1 MEKHFKHKSSLV
13 APQDEPR
20 VAGLINKVQQQLSDG
35 HATERLPNTLNVSF
49 IGGSGAEI
57 LTRLEGVAAS
67 TGSACHEGTTELS
80 PVLRAMGAIRFSLG
94 RTSTNDEI
102 EWVVEE
108 LRRIN

>member
-13 APQDEPR
+13 APQGEPR

-80 PVLRAMGAIRFSLG
+80 PVLRAMGVRSEVAMGAIRFSLG
-94 RTSTNDEI
+94 
-102 EWVVEE
+102 
-108 LRRIN
+108 